1 MERLYKNIN
10 FSLEEIE
17 IFNFDKDSCKIEYRK
32 LTPSNEFYHLLII
45 DAHTRAIIHS
55 EELQMHQ
62 GYDHYTWFNYA
73 KDLITNNVYVR
84 FYRSSQGLLGYT
96 QKQKQLVYS
105 KKIVVHDENNYS
117 YVSDFCF
124 DEDQILGNL
133 IEIYGQQ
140 TYINDTLPVKIEPND
155 IVVDLGAN
163 TGVAIMHA
171 LDMGAKKI
179 YACEPNEECV
189 KILKKYF
196 QDNSKVHLNELA
208 LSDVNGHTNL
218 QIGHNMPTSVHSKL
232 TTVERLK
239 NQVDT
244 DFYDNCS
251 IKTVTAITL
260 KSFFDLHELNF
271 VDFLKV
277 DIEGAE
283 ILLISEENKNILSER
298 VRKVALEFH
307 NEECKKDLTTF
318 LESINFH
325 VDIDTD
331 LSMLYALNRKHAK
344 SN

>member
-1 MERLYKNIN
+1 MQKFYDYSY
-10 FSLEEIE
+10 FSTGEIGV
-17 IFNFDKDSCKIEYRK
+17 FTFFKDELKIEYRK
-32 LTPSNEFYHLLII
+32 LTPLNDFYHLLII

-55 EELQMHQ
+55 EELQMYE
-62 GYDHYTWFNYA
+62 GCDHYTWFDYA
-73 KDLITNNVYVR
+73 KELITNDVYIR
-84 FYRSSQGLLGYT
+84 FYKCSQGLSGYT
-96 QKQKQLVYS
+96 KPDKQLVYNEKFS
-105 KKIVVHDENNYS
+105 VHSENNYN
-117 YVSDFCF
+117 YVSNFRF
-124 DEDQILGNL
+124 DEDQILGNF
-133 IEIYGQQ
+133 IEIYGQR
-140 TYINDTLPVKIEPND
+140 TYINDFLPVKVEPDD
-155 IVVDLGAN
+155 IVVDMGAN

-171 LDMGAKKI
+171 LEMGAKKI
-179 YACEPNEECV
+179 YACEPNEQCM

-196 QDNSKVHLNELA
+196 QDNPKVHLNELA
-208 LSDVNGHTNL
+208 LSDINGHTEL

-232 TTVERLK
+232 VTVERLK
-239 NQVDT
+239 NQIDT

-318 LESINFH
+318 LGSINFH